1 LRRLVTITLLAILA
15 GGPALAQETEV
26 PPEVD
31 RVLWCASAF
40 YWLAGSAEDSG
51 DAIEAEM
58 YDRWSQQL
66 LDTAGTSLTARAVP
80 PERIETLITAY
91 DERVLA
97 EIGTQSAPHDIARC
111 PELIGGLP

>member
-1 LRRLVTITLLAILA
+1 VRWPAHLLTVAA
-15 GGPALAQETEV
+15 FAATPALAQETPV

-51 DAIEAEM
+51 DQTEAEM
-58 YDRWSQQL
+58 YDRWSQSL
-66 LDTAGTSLTARAVP
+66 LDRAGVSLTARAFP
-80 PERIETLITAY
+80 PSRIEELVAEY

-97 EIGTQSAPHDIARC
+97 ELGSAEPPYDVATCPTLLQS
-111 PELIGGLP
+111 